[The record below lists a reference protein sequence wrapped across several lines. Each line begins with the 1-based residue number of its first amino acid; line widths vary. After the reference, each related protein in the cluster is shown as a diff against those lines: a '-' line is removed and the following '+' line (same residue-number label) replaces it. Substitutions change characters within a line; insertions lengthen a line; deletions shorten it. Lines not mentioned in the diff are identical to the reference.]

1 MTSIEFAKKIRLTAL
16 EMAYT
21 AKSSH
26 VGGILSVA
34 DIVAVLYHDIA
45 RYNVHNPRDE
55 ERDRIVLSK
64 GHCCAAV
71 YAALAGCGFF
81 PSDELKTFGQNGSRF
96 SCHIS
101 HKVPGVELS
110 SGSLGHG
117 AAVACGMA
125 LNGKR
130 KHKDYRVFA
139 ILGDGECNEGS
150 IWEMVMFAGQN
161 HLDNFTVV
169 IDANKMQAMGNTRDI
184 MDLEPMAE
192 KWRAFGWH
200 ASDVEDG
207 HDHEQLRK
215 AFWEESGGRPKVII
229 AHTIK
234 GHGVSFMENDLW
246 WHYQIPY
253 GDYYTKA
260 VEELLGGNQ

>member
-1 MTSIEFAKKIRLTAL
+1 
-16 EMAYT
+16 
-21 AKSSH
+21 
-26 VGGILSVA
+26 
-34 DIVAVLYHDIA
+34 
-45 RYNVHNPRDE
+45 
-55 ERDRIVLSK
+55 
-64 GHCCAAV
+64 
-71 YAALAGCGFF
+71 
-81 PSDELKTFGQNGSRF
+81 
-96 SCHIS
+96 
-101 HKVPGVELS
+101 
-110 SGSLGHG
+110 
-117 AAVACGMA
+117 MA

-260 VEELLGGNQ
+260 VEELGGNQ